1 MLVTL
6 CNQYPEVVTPLLQ
19 AAFKDIACELAAPYL
34 KTHLTPPTDKEMTDL
49 QGVVQKEAIYC
60 AIGRCCHKLK
70 EAIPF
75 AEWAQEILV
84 AEATSTNP
92 TYPILKRR
100 IAWLIGQWV
109 SSSMTSANNPT
120 LWELL
125 VHLLGDRSQGTDAV
139 VRLTAVEAL
148 RQCVDVSAKF
158 SIV

>member
-1 MLVTL
+1 
-6 CNQYPEVVTPLLQ
+6 
-19 AAFKDIACELAAPYL
+19 
-34 KTHLTPPTDKEMTDL
+34 MTDL

-70 EAIPF
+70 EVIPF
-75 AEWAQEILV
+75 AEWAQKILV

-158 SIV
+158 QIV